1 MIQFELMDGTP
12 DVGETI
18 PIRLYLNGVAGL
30 SPSFTSLHDRLTV
43 GYLLKLMIIDA
54 FGKKYFKEAP
64 ITLYRHMK

>member
-1 MIQFELMDGTP
+1 MDGCP
-12 DVGETI
+12 EAGETI
-18 PIRLYLNGVAGL
+18 PIRLYLNGVYGL

-43 GYLLKLMIIDA
+43 SYLLKLMIVDS